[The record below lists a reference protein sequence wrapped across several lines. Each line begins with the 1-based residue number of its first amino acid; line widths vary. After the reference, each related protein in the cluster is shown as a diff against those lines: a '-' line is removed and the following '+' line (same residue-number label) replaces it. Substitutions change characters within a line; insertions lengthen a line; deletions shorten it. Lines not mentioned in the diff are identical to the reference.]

1 LFTPFLWPSPGKTP
15 GIDPDLIT
23 YESKDD
29 ADSGVFII
37 IPQWYQIFT
46 GMKGRVSGEV
56 EGGVEI
62 S

>member
-1 LFTPFLWPSPGKTP
+1 LAFPGQKLL
-15 GIDPDLIT
+15 GKDPDLIT
-23 YESKDD
+23 SERKGD

-37 IPQWYQIFT
+37 ITQWYQIFT